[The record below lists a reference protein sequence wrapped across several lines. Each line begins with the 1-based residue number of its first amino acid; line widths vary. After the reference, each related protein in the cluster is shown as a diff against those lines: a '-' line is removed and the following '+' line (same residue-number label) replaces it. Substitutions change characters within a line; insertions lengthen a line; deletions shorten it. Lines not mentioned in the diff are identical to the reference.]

1 MPKQYPGEFRQRA
14 VALVRSGK
22 PVKPVK
28 PVKHVAE
35 ALGISAGGL
44 HRWVRQDRIDRGE
57 IPAISTAENV
67 ELTRARKRIHQLE
80 QELEIVKRAAKL
92 VGEETPHPKGSTR

>member
-1 MPKQYPGEFRQRA
+1 MPKQYPGEFGQRA
-14 VALVRSGK
+14 IALVRSGK
-22 PVKPVK
+22 PVK
-28 PVKHVAE
+28 HVAE
-35 ALGISAGGL
+35 DLGISAGGL

-57 IPAISTAENV
+57 IPGISTSESV

-92 VGEETPHPKGSTR
+92 LGEEVPHPKGSTR